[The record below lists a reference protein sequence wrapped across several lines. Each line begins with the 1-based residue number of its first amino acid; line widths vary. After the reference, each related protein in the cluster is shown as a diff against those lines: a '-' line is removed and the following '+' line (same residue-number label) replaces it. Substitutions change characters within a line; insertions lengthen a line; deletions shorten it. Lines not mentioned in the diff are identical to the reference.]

1 MRRLFSSAG
10 VLALLAVLAAP
21 TTSYAQQSFN
31 LYVGGFV
38 PRGEG
43 SRGRNDV
50 LLNNLDF
57 LAFDIKDFN
66 APTVGGE
73 WLIGLNDFVDA
84 GLGVGVTSRTVPS
97 VYADLVNTNGR
108 EIEQDLKLRT
118 VPFTATIRFLPI
130 GRHDAFV
137 PYVGAGVGI
146 VHFRYTESGQ
156 FVDTFDNSIFSD
168 TFTGSGTATGP
179 VILGGARFP
188 AGPVDLGGEI
198 RYQRALGDLPA
209 SEGFA
214 GSKIDLGGLS
224 YLFTINVK
232 F

>member
-1 MRRLFSSAG
+1 MRRLFSPAG
-10 VLALLAVLAAP
+10 VLALLALLVAP

-38 PRGEG
+38 PRDEF
-43 SRGRNDV
+43 SRDRNDV
-50 LLNNLDF
+50 LFNNLDF
-57 LAFDIKDFN
+57 LAFNIKDFN

-73 WLIGLNDFVDA
+73 WLIGLNDFVEA

-97 VYADLVNTNGR
+97 VYANLVNTNGR

-118 VPFTATIRFLPI
+118 VPFAATFRFLPI

-156 FVDTFDNSIFSD
+156 FVDTADNSIFSD

-179 VILGGARFP
+179 MILGGARFP

-214 GSKIDLGGLS
+214 GPKIDLGGMS
-224 YLFTINVK
+224 YLFTVNVK